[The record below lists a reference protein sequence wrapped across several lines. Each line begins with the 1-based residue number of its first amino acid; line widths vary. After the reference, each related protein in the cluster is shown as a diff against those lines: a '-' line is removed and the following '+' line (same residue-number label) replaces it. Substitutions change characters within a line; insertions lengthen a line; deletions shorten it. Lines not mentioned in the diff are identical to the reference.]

1 MTIAFTTQPRWHSSA
16 PRFFLRKLL
25 LFLLAIALLFL
36 IMIFPLFSRLLILD
50 ASAETILFSSSV
62 RSNNQFVIS
71 FIHSTNLTPVEDYYR
86 IEENN
91 TITLTETHFESY
103 SVGMPSELSEG
114 EVLELA
120 DGKII
125 IKNMNRNYSQID
137 LRIGQLIAN
146 HHLLINGKEL
156 DLANLSA
163 PGALVRIKAANLS
176 IFELLSGR
184 FRPWKNNK

>member
-120 DGKII
+120 EGKII